1 MPVLAPLVLLF
12 LGVEGLDAGVDELD
26 AGVVETVETAEAP
39 APTPA
44 ESYAPAELPPLDDSD
59 LTALL
64 AEPVVAAASRTAE
77 TTQDAPATTWSISGT
92 DLKRYGIQSVEEAI
106 RYLGHGMTSHEYD
119 GRQSVA
125 FGARGYNS
133 DQLGL
138 HVAVLIDGNQAGG
151 SAKTGRGSQQWLLP
165 IELVDH
171 IDIVIGPGSVMY
183 GNSAM
188 LGIINVVMRSA
199 SSLDGTHLLVQ
210 GSAGTPGD
218 TWAKDLSWGEVW
230 GKAAAYGGTLSTLG
244 GERLDVTWHLQA
256 RWDRQQGRRM
266 VHRIGDRDP
275 FVFPETEF
283 PAENVFNRDFGA
295 RLFARATWGKW
306 RALAWAAVTTGT
318 GTGPIDAGGGSS
330 YFEPEYGLDV
340 TWASQVGSRGDLSL
354 RVYGVVFDS
363 RANLAQWRPTVAKCQ
378 AAVGTDDCYDTL
390 SYLNF
395 KPYIEP
401 IFSWDWLNDGS
412 NVSTVGA
419 QLFIDGSVIT
429 QGVVS
434 SDGTAKKS
442 DPPIVAPLPTAA
454 VYGQHVWRASF
465 GTFNLGLRYD
475 LGFIGQAISPRLA
488 FTRPAWRNGT
498 VKIIFSTGFRQPT
511 ITERFLEIP
520 DFVTVNPNIQ
530 PERVYSGEVV
540 LGHRF
545 SQQSLQLSMYAAYW
559 EGLINGAN
567 VAPPGKFLTQF
578 QNLRNVW
585 SAGVNLGWRGEAG
598 PFDWSV
604 SLNYAPG
611 RVRLPGD
618 AAQWTDQQLNEAQ
631 IQREAIRRY
640 GTSALNSVF
649 LPADS
654 MPDFYGIA
662 HVSYS
667 LGTGLPRLSLAAN
680 VNSPRMRS
688 YYLRDDV
695 LFDPRLVGGPEY
707 PWTADVRLAI
717 SGVVADRVGLSLY
730 GTFRTLG
737 TNAESPRA
745 GAGQGPLPNGTIG
758 PLSNP
763 QAPVSVMAEVNIR
776 L

>member
-1 MPVLAPLVLLF
+1 MPVLAPLVLL
-12 LGVEGLDAGVDELD
+12 LVGAEIVDEVDAGIVDAAPTEPPI
-26 AGVVETVETAEAP
+26 AP
-39 APTPA
+39 A
-44 ESYAPAELPPLDDSD
+44 SAPAELPPLDDSD

-64 AEPVVAAASRTAE
+64 NEPVVAAASRTAE

-119 GRQSVA
+119 GRQSAA
-125 FGARGYNS
+125 FGGRGYNS

-138 HVAVLIDGNQAGG
+138 HLAVLIDGNQAGG
-151 SAKTGRGSQQWLLP
+151 SAKTGRGTQQYLLP

-188 LGIINVVMRSA
+188 LGIINVITRSA
-199 SSLDGTHLLVQ
+199 SSLDGAHAVFQ
-210 GSAGTPGD
+210 GSVGAPGD
-218 TWAKDLSWGEVW
+218 KWATDLSWGEVW
-230 GKAAAYGGTLSTLG
+230 GKFAVYGGTITTLKG
-244 GERLDVTWHLQA
+244 DPLDVTWHFQA

-266 VHRIGDRDP
+266 YHRIGDRDP
-275 FVFPETEF
+275 FDFPETEF
-283 PAENVFNRDFGA
+283 PGENVFNRDFGA
-295 RLFARATWGKW
+295 RLFTKATWGKW
-306 RALAWAAVTTGT
+306 RAMAWVMLSAGM
-318 GTGPIDAGGGSS
+318 GTGPIDSGGGSS

-340 TWASQVGSRGDLSL
+340 AWSSQVGSRGDLSL
-354 RVYGVVFDS
+354 RLYGVVFDS
-363 RANLAQWRPTVAKCQ
+363 KANLAQWRPTVAHCQ
-378 AAVGTDDCYDTL
+378 SKVGTDDCYDTL
-390 SYLNF
+390 SYLTF
-395 KPYIEP
+395 KPVIEP
-401 IFSWDWLNDGS
+401 IFSWDWLRDGS
-412 NVSTVGA
+412 NVSTIGA

-434 SDGTAKKS
+434 PDGNTKS
-442 DPPIVAPLPTAA
+442 TEAPIVAPLPTAA
-454 VYGQHVWRASF
+454 LYGQHIWRASF
-465 GTFNLGLRYD
+465 GTFNVGLRYD

-488 FTRPAWRNGT
+488 FTRPTWKNGT
-498 VKIIFSTGFRQPT
+498 IKLIFSTGFRQPT
-511 ITERFLEIP
+511 ITERFLEIA
-520 DFVTVNPNIQ
+520 DFVTSNPNIQ
-530 PERVYSGEVV
+530 PERVYSGEIVI
-540 LGHRF
+540 GQRF
-545 SQQSLQLSMYAAYW
+545 AQQSVQLSLFAAYW

-567 VAPPGKFLTQF
+567 IAPPGKFLTQF

-618 AAQWTDQQLNEAQ
+618 AAQWSDQQLNEAQ

-640 GTSALNSVF
+640 GTNALGSVF

-667 LGTGLPRLSLAAN
+667 FGAGLPRLSLAAN
-680 VNSPRMRS
+680 VNSPRMRA
-688 YYLRDDV
+688 YYLRDDL
-695 LFDPRLVGGPEY
+695 LFDPRTQGSPEY

-717 SGVVADRVGLSLY
+717 SGTVADRVGLALY

-745 GAGQGPLPNGTIG
+745 GSGVGPQPNGTIG

-763 QAPVSVMAEVNIR
+763 QAPVSVMAEVNFR